1 MQLSIGTAVALVLL
15 AATGASPAGTDHAPT
30 ELIGTWTGTSICTDR
45 EVAPA
50 CKDEVVV
57 YEFSA
62 GKEAATV
69 HWKADKIVDGKRQP
83 MGEMEVA
90 YDAADACWKGE
101 FVSARAH
108 VVWCL
113 AAEAEQ
119 LKGTAWLL
127 PGKRTVRKVE
137 AQKQRD
143 APPKP

>member
-1 MQLSIGTAVALVLL
+1 MSAFHAALVLVLL
-15 AATGASPAGTDHAPT
+15 AAAAAPAADTGHASA
-30 ELIGTWTGTSICTDR
+30 ELLGSWTGTSICTDR

-57 YEFSA
+57 YEFTGGKDA
-62 GKEAATV
+62 GSV

-83 MGEMEVA
+83 MGELDMT
-90 YDAADACWKGE
+90 YDAADACWKAE
-101 FVSARAH
+101 FVSPRAH

-113 AAEAEQ
+113 AASAEQ